1 MSSALS
7 EMKHSRQVAAA
18 ICMRGMRRIKARP
31 VLIVPTIVMPV
42 VLVISFTGAFS
53 SLTRIEG
60 YGTSNIYNWMAPY
73 GALQGAVFA
82 GIGAVGSSAD
92 DLEQGFFDRLLLTPG
107 SRFPLLMGTVGYS
120 AFRALIPTTAV
131 FFFSLALGMTVPG
144 GIIGVLSLYIATSF
158 LAVVFCL
165 IGLVILYKMK
175 TQRSLMLMQVIA
187 FGALFISVGQVPQSF
202 MDGWL
207 KIAAR
212 YNPIT
217 NVLELSRQGFLGD
230 VTWSTTW
237 PGLVAL
243 ASMSFIAGG
252 LAWRGLKK
260 LAP

>member
-1 MSSALS
+1 MNLANLEIRHSS
-7 EMKHSRQVAAA
+7 QVASA
-18 ICMRGMRRIKARP
+18 ICMRGMRRIKSRP
-31 VLIVPTIVMPV
+31 VLIIPTIVMPV
-42 VLVISFTGAFS
+42 VLVVSFTGAFS

-82 GIGAVGSSAD
+82 GLGSVGSSAD

-107 SRFPLLMGTVGYS
+107 SRFPLLVGTVGYS
-120 AFRALIPTTAV
+120 ACRALIPTTAV
-131 FFFSLALGMTVPG
+131 FLFSLAFGMTVPG
-144 GIIGVLSLYIATSF
+144 GLPAVISLYIATSL

-165 IGLVILYKMK
+165 IGLIILYKLK

-207 KIAAR
+207 KVAAR

-230 VTWSTTW
+230 VAWSTTW
-237 PGLVAL
+237 PGLLAL
-243 ASMSFIAGG
+243 VIMILVSGA
-252 LAWRGLKK
+252 LAWRGLKR